1 MTAAGALSR
10 LGPLLDGLRGR
21 TRRGARLLTHWW
33 LRTGLIALALA
44 VLLLPFYAATQYY
57 LNQKYLSRQ
66 ADPPAPRVNATAA
79 SAAARMDRSLP
90 AATAPVVL
98 TYHDIDTGS
107 PSRYAVSPA
116 AFDAQMAALEKAG
129 YRSMTT
135 EEFVTYLKGGPAP
148 PRSVL
153 ITFDDGPRGLWVNAD
168 RILARHHLHGTVFL
182 ITSRV
187 DDRPYYL
194 SWREIGRMAHSG
206 RWDFQAHTHD
216 LHHRAQTTAGGHR
229 DSALSNR
236 LWLPDRHRLENRSEY
251 RARVTAD
258 VRKNLHE
265 FESHGLPRPRL
276 FAYPFSEATERG
288 NLPPGLT
295 LQELLTR
302 YYAATMSNKSP
313 NPLLPPVAAS
323 RRAAADRTVQR
334 LELVRSTT
342 TGELLSKLSQWTQIP
357 PVATDP
363 LTRPALWTRDNGTL
377 RRGVDDFTG
386 HRPFPGKDQRY
397 ASAEYRALGSVD
409 WTDYRVDATVTG
421 FGDGTNQA
429 SVAVRNRSK
438 DEVVVSVSQGTAT
451 LEHGG
456 RKAVVRKLAPRRS
469 HTLSVT
475 VRGAATTAL
484 VDGSTELGWVAKGI
498 PATQLTGGLGIR
510 VGSNRPGAPPP
521 AFGALH
527 VSPLP
532 PKTPAPSGNRQ
543 ALADSAPSAPT
554 AYWESR
560 SGVRAPLEIEDGVI
574 TPVGRVAL
582 SGYGAYEPARTREW
596 TGYTVSG
603 TISKLHDPRVKGAI
617 QVRVGSWR
625 GICAQVSHSRL
636 EVLAGN
642 ADSRR
647 LVGTR
652 PLRAADSHDVSV
664 TATARSTVI
673 RVDGT
678 VRMTLPAAGETGGVA
693 YAAYRDTTRSSWPPL
708 THLKVVPVAE

>member
-1 MTAAGALSR
+1 
-10 LGPLLDGLRGR
+10 
-21 TRRGARLLTHWW
+21 
-33 LRTGLIALALA
+33 
-44 VLLLPFYAATQYY
+44 
-57 LNQKYLSRQ
+57 
-66 ADPPAPRVNATAA
+66 
-79 SAAARMDRSLP
+79 MDRSLP

-216 LHHRAQTTAGGHR
+216 LHHRAQTTMR
-229 DSALSNR
+229 
-236 LWLPDRHRLENRSEY
+236 
-251 RARVTAD
+251 RA
-258 VRKNLHE
+258 
-265 FESHGLPRPRL
+265 PRL
-276 FAYPFSEATERG
+276 RS
-288 NLPPGLT
+288 
-295 LQELLTR
+295 LQ
-302 YYAATMSNKSP
+302 
-313 NPLLPPVAAS
+313 PPVAAGS
-323 RRAAADRTVQR
+323 APPGEPLGVPGASDRRCQEEPPRVRKPRSAEAPAVRLSLQRGHGARQSATGADAAGTADPVLRGHDVQQVPQPAAPARRRQPPCAADRTVQR

-475 VRGAATTAL
+475 VRGATTTAL